1 MSGRTHAIRIG
12 CSGWSY
18 PHWRGCFY
26 PVDLPERAWFAHYAR
41 LFDTVEINNS
51 FYQLPSAR
59 TVAHWCTQAP
69 AGFIYAL
76 KANRYITHMK
86 KLKEPQAALR
96 QFLKRAGGL
105 AEHLGPLL
113 YQLPPNWRCDL
124 GRLRSFLALLPAAF
138 THVFEFRD
146 PTWLRDEVLA
156 SLDEFGASL
165 CVHDMA
171 GIEVPRLAVG
181 RVAYVRFHG
190 TLPAYAG
197 GYPQITLRWWAR
209 WLREQARGGRPAF
222 VYFNNDAGGRAVV
235 DAQTLLRALRR
246 RS

>member
-1 MSGRTHAIRIG
+1 MSRRTPAIRIG

-26 PVDLPERAWFAHYAR
+26 PVDLPETAWFAHYAGV
-41 LFDTVEINNS
+41 FDTVEINNS
-51 FYQLPSAR
+51 FYQLPSER
-59 TVAHWCTQAP
+59 TIAHWYAQAP

-76 KANRYITHMK
+76 KANRYITHLK
-86 KLKEPQAALR
+86 KLKDAEPALPR
-96 QFLKRAGGL
+96 FLKRVGAL

-124 GRLRSFLALLPAAF
+124 GRLRDFLALLPTEL

-146 PTWLRDEVLA
+146 PTWLCDEVLA
-156 SLDEFGASL
+156 SLDQFDASL

-171 GIEVPRLAVG
+171 GIEVPRLGVG

-190 TLPAYAG
+190 TLPGYAG
-197 GYPQITLRWWAR
+197 GYPETTLRGWAR

-222 VYFNNDAGGRAVV
+222 VYFNNDAGGRAAV

-246 RS
+246 IS